1 MKKYLI
7 FDFDGVLA
15 DTFDY
20 SHQKIKMA
28 GLGDTTVEQWKAHHD
43 WNVFETP
50 AVSFHWESRELFR
63 KLYFEDVCLCIPFFS
78 KLELEKLSQD
88 YTLFIISSNREYS
101 IEKYLCHHE
110 MEYFTEVLGGDF
122 HKSKV
127 EKFKYIFNKY
137 DFSKD
142 DCYFITD
149 TLWDI
154 LEGNEVGVETI
165 AVDFGFHERARLEKW
180 SPYKIISST
189 QELNKI
195 LELC

>member
-1 MKKYLI
+1 
-7 FDFDGVLA
+7 
-15 DTFDY
+15 
-20 SHQKIKMA
+20 
-28 GLGDTTVEQWKAHHD
+28 
-43 WNVFETP
+43 
-50 AVSFHWESRELFR
+50 
-63 KLYFEDVCLCIPFFS
+63 LCIPFFS

-149 TLWDI
+149 TL
-154 LEGNEVGVETI
+154 
-165 AVDFGFHERARLEKW
+165 
-180 SPYKIISST
+180 
-189 QELNKI
+189 
-195 LELC
+195 